1 MKNTVF
7 YLVLFLSLSYL
18 TSCAPP
24 AQPTFPPVQHIDPF
38 YNINDD
44 DYPLLH
50 LPLIKP
56 IEAKRFDGSSPWR
69 VLLFDG
75 PWVHVPNRQDNFIYF
90 YAIEELEKFAVSN
103 DVIMAYSAYID
114 KDADAY
120 IQDNYYHWFVVI
132 PEKKISEGFHTE
144 DEFRQYI
151 QTLGIKD
158 PDWQTPDE
166 AYEQFKKTGC
176 LEWIPDCK

>member
-1 MKNTVF
+1 MKETAF
-7 YLVLFLSLSYL
+7 FLIILLSLSYV
-18 TSCAPP
+18 TGCASP
-24 AQPTFPPVQHIDPF
+24 ASPADSLIQHADNF
-38 YNINDD
+38 YNLNDN

-56 IEAKRFDGSSPWR
+56 IEAKHFDGSSPWR

-75 PWVHVPNRQDNFIYF
+75 PSVLVPGRQDNFYYG
-90 YAIEELEKFAVSN
+90 YAIEELEKFAVR
-103 DVIMAYSAYID
+103 DGVIMAYSAYVD
-114 KDADAY
+114 KAADAY

-151 QTLGIKD
+151 QMLSIQD
-158 PDWQTPDE
+158 PEWQTPDD
-166 AYEQFKKTGC
+166 AYKQLRKTGC
-176 LEWIPDCK
+176 LEWFPDCN